1 MASGRTIGIFALVV
15 AGLGLPALLV
25 GSTWSDRVA
34 LKRQWTVAGPACPV
48 VDKPDR
54 AVVGRR
60 SPQFFDYQ
68 GVRFGRQSGE
78 VSCVA
83 PPDGNP
89 LDPKSYA
96 VCQFP
101 APVMVS
107 VATDARTV
115 IFQPGLGRPATVTV
129 RHGQVSCVLAGW
141 FKGELPLRPPA
152 AVARGSSPG

>member
-1 MASGRTIGIFALVV
+1 MAGTVKSGLRKARLERAGVAALALAALALPAWLVV
-15 AGLGLPALLV
+15 
-25 GSTWSDRVA
+25 STWSERTA
-34 LKRQWTVAGPACPV
+34 LKRQWTIAGPACPV
-48 VDKPDR
+48 VAEADR

-68 GVRFGRQSGE
+68 GVRFGRQFGE

-101 APVMVS
+101 DPAMVS
-107 VATDARTV
+107 VAAEGRTT
-115 IFQPGLGRPATVTV
+115 IFQPGPGRPVTVTV
-129 RHGQVSCVLAGW
+129 RHGRASCVMAGW
-141 FKGELPLRPPA
+141 FKG
-152 AVARGSSPG
+152 